1 MLRLLVAEGN
11 TAAGRQLIAESVG
24 VTPAEGYADV
34 LRNIAPDAVVDI
46 CTPADGEAGIP
57 ETLDCYH
64 GIAITGSPL
73 NIYDN
78 EPASLRQVDFVREA
92 FARGIPMFGSCWG
105 LHVAAVAAGGEVE
118 RNPRGREVAFA
129 RKICLTTAGRDHS
142 MHKGRALMFD
152 APAIHSDI
160 VTRVP
165 QGAVVT
171 AWNAMSGVQ
180 AAEIRLLRGVFW
192 GVQYHPEYGLQDVAA
207 LVRRYG
213 QKLTGEGFFTTRTEV
228 ERYAAE
234 LLALE
239 VDPQRLDIARQ
250 LGLNDDILIKK
261 LRRAE
266 LLNWIANQVRPF
278 SEHQP
283 LVDGGV
289 QHHGAPCGGLHQRN
303 ARC

>member
-1 MLRLLVAEGN
+1 
-11 TAAGRQLIAESVG
+11 
-24 VTPAEGYADV
+24 
-34 LRNIAPDAVVDI
+34 
-46 CTPADGEAGIP
+46 
-57 ETLDCYH
+57 
-64 GIAITGSPL
+64 
-73 NIYDN
+73 
-78 EPASLRQVDFVREA
+78 
-92 FARGIPMFGSCWG
+92 
-105 LHVAAVAAGGEVE
+105 
-118 RNPRGREVAFA
+118 
-129 RKICLTTAGRDHS
+129 

-213 QKLTGEGFFTTRTEV
+213 QKLTGEGFFTTLTEV

-239 VDPQRLDIARQ
+239 VDPRQ
-250 LGLNDDILIKK
+250 GFQVNGHLSWRISRRKRGFQLADF
-261 LRRAE
+261 LRVFM
-266 LLNWIANQVRPF
+266 L
-278 SEHQP
+278 P
-283 LVDGGV
+283 LVLLARMRPRAKRRTIAMFL
-289 QHHGAPCGGLHQRN
+289 APCPLR
-303 ARC
+303 